1 MEQKGKAIS
10 TSYNKQ
16 KLDALSLREQNWTL
30 NE

>member
-16 KLDALSLREQNWTL
+16 KLDALSLREQNI
-30 NE
+30 EP